1 MSGARK
7 ARMLRTLARREHV
20 ELAGL
25 LGHRRA
31 LGAQIAETE
40 ALIGKLERLRAEA
53 AEAPARDTR
62 ALQSDRFFALQ
73 IAEQAQTLRN
83 RLDFLTEEAE
93 RLSGRIVAVH
103 HKGRSSAERAEDLF
117 REDRAERAER
127 ADRDRPAI
135 AKKLP

>member
-1 MSGARK
+1 MSGPRK

-31 LGAQIAETE
+31 LDAQIAETE
-40 ALIGKLERLRAEA
+40 VLIGKLERLRAEA
-53 AEAPARDTR
+53 AEAPARDAR

-83 RLDFLTEEAE
+83 RLDFLCEEAE
-93 RLSGRIVAVH
+93 RLSERIVAVH
-103 HKGRSSAERAEDLF
+103 HKGRTSTERAEDIL
-117 REDRAERAER
+117 RAYSAELADR
-127 ADRDRPAI
+127 ADRDRPAG
-135 AKKLP
+135 AKKVP